1 MNWSRVSTPSK
12 LIKPVSVRSMT
23 ETEDLWETLREWF
36 PDLSDN
42 SWKELRRYTDLL
54 REWNGK
60 INLVSRKDMDRLE
73 SKHIAHCL
81 TITHFLRL
89 MPKTQI
95 LDVGTGGG
103 LPGIPLAICYP
114 QAHFTLMD
122 SIGKKVM
129 VVEDIV
135 EKLGLENVEVRR
147 GRVEELHKKRSFDFV
162 IGRAVTALP
171 TFFSWVNNKIRK
183 GSRNSPANGILYL
196 KGGDY
201 TEELKTSGL
210 HPAKIW
216 NLDEVIPKADLG
228 GKYLIHFKI

>member
-1 MNWSRVSTPSK
+1 
-12 LIKPVSVRSMT
+12 MT
-23 ETEDLWETLREWF
+23 ETEDPWEKLGQWF
-36 PDLSDN
+36 PEISDTV
-42 SWKELRRYTDLL
+42 WTLLRQYTDLL
-54 REWNGK
+54 REWNVK

-73 SKHIAHCL
+73 TKHLAHCL
-81 TITHFLRL
+81 TITNFLRL

-114 QAHFTLMD
+114 HARFTLID
-122 SIGKKVM
+122 SIGKKIM
-129 VVEDIV
+129 VLEDMV
-135 EKLGLENVEVRR
+135 DKLGLQNVEVRR
-147 GRVEELHKKRSFDFV
+147 GRVEEMPKRKSFDFV

-171 TFFSWVNNKIRK
+171 TFFGWVNNKIRK

-216 NLDEVIPKADLG
+216 DLDDVLPQAGLG
-228 GKYLIHFKI
+228 EKYLIHFKI